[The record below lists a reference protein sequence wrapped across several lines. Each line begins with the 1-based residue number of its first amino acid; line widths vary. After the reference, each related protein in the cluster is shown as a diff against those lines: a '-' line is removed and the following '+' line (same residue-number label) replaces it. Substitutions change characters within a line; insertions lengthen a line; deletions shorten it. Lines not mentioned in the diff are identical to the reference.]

1 MTHSSYG
8 VARKGS
14 QLGFSRFD
22 SRHHLRALWS
32 PLFSSRF
39 FAPLGQCLPR
49 MHHLHQH
56 QVCVSLS
63 VCVRVKAQHLYQKTH
78 VILRMLA
85 SSIALYGLLLFYG
98 LTSDELKGR
107 RPMAKFLAIK
117 LIVMF
122 TFYQSF
128 VVRGSQCRFIPP

>member
-1 MTHSSYG
+1 MSTSNASPSSASG
-8 VARKGS
+8 V
-14 QLGFSRFD
+14 
-22 SRHHLRALWS
+22 
-32 PLFSSRF
+32 
-39 FAPLGQCLPR
+39 C
-49 MHHLHQH
+49 
-56 QVCVSLS
+56 LS

-78 VILRMLA
+78 VTLRMLA

-128 VVRGSQCRFIPP
+128 VVRGSPCRFIPP